1 MTAITDFHAKYYAY
15 DLTIKYANSSINR
28 LSQSLFDATVDL
40 RPHHLQKL
48 MNQGVILADEVDLNK
63 TIEAGLLVSQYW
75 AENKLKEAKR
85 NERLSSTVADKL
97 NWQSEI
103 KKLEKAKCKV
113 RLDIDDAEDEIEEKR
128 DQMIAD
134 LKIQLESTV
143 EVEELFRIGWRVI

>member
-1 MTAITDFHAKYYAY
+1 
-15 DLTIKYANSSINR
+15 
-28 LSQSLFDATVDL
+28 
-40 RPHHLQKL
+40 